1 MPARLVH
8 SNFTLFNLYIKIF
21 PCILAFIF
29 RKELFM
35 KAKKYKHL
43 SFEDRCTIEEFLN
56 NKYNFTQ
63 IGNRLG
69 KDRTTISDEVRKHRF
84 LRTTAHCN
92 NKPCCFESKPP
103 YVCNGCSKFNSC
115 HRTRYSYSHD
125 VAFNEYVRTLS
136 KSRSHLKI
144 TKEDIAS
151 INDVIAPLMIH
162 KHHSVN
168 QVYIEHP
175 ELLPF
180 SKSTFYKYIDI
191 GIINVRNIDLA
202 RKVRFRI
209 NKEYGNTETRAKTN
223 PKIKVGRFYTDFKDY
238 IEFHPNASIVEMD
251 TVIGTSGGKGGKCFL
266 TLLFRQYNFML
277 IYLLPYKQSK
287 YVISVFNDLKTNL
300 GIDEFKRLFE
310 VILTD
315 NGTEFSD
322 PESIE
327 IDINTGEKVSNLFYC
342 DPSCSWQK
350 GSIEK
355 NHEYIRYILPKGTS
369 FAGLTQDDC
378 YLIAS
383 HINSTPRL
391 SLNNNS
397 PYDAALL
404 FIGKHNIDKFNIK
417 KIDNDDIN
425 LSIRLLKK

>member
-1 MPARLVH
+1 
-8 SNFTLFNLYIKIF
+8 
-21 PCILAFIF
+21 
-29 RKELFM
+29 M

-56 NKYNFTQ
+56 NNYNFTK
-63 IGNRLG
+63 IGNRIG
-69 KDRTTISDEVRKHRF
+69 KDRTTISDDVRKHRF
-84 LRTTAHCN
+84 LRSTSNCN
-92 NKPCCFESKPP
+92 NQPCCFENKPP

-115 HRTRYSYSHD
+115 RRVRYSYSHD
-125 VAFNEYVRTLS
+125 VAYNEYIQNLIKV
-136 KSRSHLKI
+136 RSHIKI
-144 TKEDIAS
+144 TKEEIAS
-151 INDVIAPLMIH
+151 INDIISPLMIH

-168 QVYIEHP
+168 QVFIEHP

-180 SKSTFYKYIDI
+180 SKSTFYKYIDL
-191 GIINVRNIDLA
+191 GILNVRNIDLP
-202 RKVRFRI
+202 RKVKYKVK
-209 NKEYGNTETRAKTN
+209 KEYDNTREKTD

-238 IEFHPNASIVEMD
+238 LEYNPNCSIVEMD

-287 YVISVFNDLKTNL
+287 YVTDVFNLLKKQL
-300 GIDEFKRLFE
+300 GINEFKRLFE

-322 PESIE
+322 PDSIE
-327 IDINTGEKVSNLFYC
+327 IDFNTGEKISNLFYC
-342 DPSCSWQK
+342 DPNCSWQK

-369 FAGLTQDDC
+369 FSGLTQNDC
-378 YLIAS
+378 DLISS
-383 HINSTPRL
+383 HINSVPRI
-391 SLNNNS
+391 SLNNIS
-397 PYDAALL
+397 PFEAAYN
-404 FIGKHNIDKFNIK
+404 FIGKDNIKKFNIK
-417 KIDNDDIN
+417 KVKHDDID